1 MIYSSWRPDKGG
13 YNYFETAERRGY
25 GDDLPVPRLRPRSPI
40 GVASTSIGR
49 IPKGTLQ
56 PAGSGDLAKGCILPL
71 DRSSI
76 KGVSGPDAS
85 SGNGMSVLGIVAG
98 VICVGIVIALEYGS
112 MTRKRSR

>member
-49 IPKGTLQ
+49 TPKGPLQ
-56 PAGSGDLAKGCILPL
+56 PAGSGALAKGCILPL
-71 DRSSI
+71 DRSNL
-76 KGVSGPDAS
+76 KGLSGPEG
-85 SGNGMSVLGIVAG
+85 GNGMSVLGIVAG
-98 VICVGIVIALEYGS
+98 VICVSIVIALEYGS